1 MAGYSEL
8 LLSLISE
15 TSLTSSRE
23 RSEVHTWNKK
33 MSLLRMCI
41 RPAQLLLHSRHSF
54 LRHSSTRSISG
65 AVLSKPEKTRFGLTK
80 VTLIVVPFL
89 YVGGIISREGAAWL
103 EENDIFSPEDDD

>member
-1 MAGYSEL
+1 
-8 LLSLISE
+8 
-15 TSLTSSRE
+15 
-23 RSEVHTWNKK
+23 
-33 MSLLRMCI
+33 MCI

-54 LRHSSTRSISG
+54 LRHSSTCSITGSG

>member
-1 MAGYSEL
+1 MSA
-8 LLSLISE
+8 
-15 TSLTSSRE
+15 
-23 RSEVHTWNKK
+23 
-33 MSLLRMCI
+33 SLLRMCN

-54 LRHSSTRSISG
+54 VRHSSTRSISG

>member
-1 MAGYSEL
+1 MSA
-8 LLSLISE
+8 
-15 TSLTSSRE
+15 
-23 RSEVHTWNKK
+23 
-33 MSLLRMCI
+33 SLLRMCI

-54 LRHSSTRSISG
+54 LRHSSTCSMTG